1 MQIVNEG
8 FKSLNRMTRPPI
20 FKWAKDESS
29 SYEIPNPYD
38 T

>member
-1 MQIVNEG
+1 MHAINED

-20 FKWAKDESS
+20 FKWAKDESTS
-29 SYEIPNPYD
+29 DEIPNAYD